1 MTNSSQPDNS
11 NHDDF
16 GEMSEYIQ
24 VFIDES
30 TEELDHLVEAMLV
43 LEKDPSNTSALQS
56 AFRMLHSLKGS
67 CGMMGFEAAG
77 NFAHQLEDQF
87 ESYRSGDKSINREA
101 TTLML
106 RSIDYFRDFVDRL
119 RQGEKPDREP
129 ADLIQAWK
137 RLDSGEG
144 TANAL
149 NPDHVAPPGQLGS
162 FPAFSIS
169 GGVRLIITFRDGLPL
184 ADLKARLI
192 VNKLSAIGEVINC
205 DPPID
210 ATDSFEDL
218 RIFSLTLVTSHSIED
233 VRRIVKV
240 DGVESID
247 VQGNQAIVLPIEAT
261 RRPSPIE
268 QDANR
273 VPSDSAKTENPPCP
287 PSDTP
292 TVSAPAPASS
302 SPSAAPSAPATPT
315 ASNGGID
322 ASPSIDRG
330 IKESSNQTIRVETER
345 LDQLMNLTGE
355 LVIADARFSQISDSL
370 QSLVSGRSSS
380 LHGRDLVNRLRSRIE
395 EFRNSNADR
404 AETDTHIRHF
414 FDGIDE
420 DLQSL
425 EQQGENWNEGY
436 QRFDEIQDAVDQ
448 LGRISKN
455 LQRCVLKTRMVSVA
469 PLFNRFKRVVR
480 DLSVEHGKQV
490 KLDIAGEKTELD
502 KQMIDALGE
511 PLLHLV
517 RNCVDHGIESSE
529 QRRIAGK
536 PSTGTISLQASQRGN
551 NVFIQIS
558 DDGGGIRI
566 DKIKDKIVRQG
577 MVPHSKIAELSEQ
590 EILDFIWEPGFSTAD
605 RITEISGRGVG
616 MDIVRDTIT
625 RLNGTIAVASNEGTG
640 TTFTIRLPLTLAI
653 IHSLVVRVRG
663 TLFSVPMDDV
673 REIVSIRPQQVFR
686 VQHSNAIEVR
696 NRVMP
701 LRRLDEVLSWSSA
714 SPNAM
719 ERAADE
725 SRSGASHCN
734 VILLEVRNRI
744 VGLVVDELVGRSD
757 IVIKSLSENF
767 RSVKGLSGASITGDG
782 EVCLMLDPLVI
793 LDPSSDTI
801 AR

>member
-1 MTNSSQPDNS
+1 MTHPSQSNNS
-11 NHDDF
+11 NNDDF
-16 GEMSEYIQ
+16 GEMAEYLQ

-43 LEKDPSNTSALQS
+43 LEKDPSNTSSLQS

-67 CGMMGFEAAG
+67 CGMMGFEAAS

-87 ESYRSGDKSINREA
+87 ESYRSGTKTIHREA

-106 RSIDYFRDFVDRL
+106 RSIDYFRDFVQRL
-119 RQGEKPDREP
+119 RQGEKPDQEP
-129 ADLIQAWK
+129 TDLIESWK
-137 RLDSGEG
+137 RLDSSDEK
-144 TANAL
+144 TTSSTRDR
-149 NPDHVAPPGQLGS
+149 PTDAPSYQAI
-162 FPAFSIS
+162 PAFSIS
-169 GGVRLIITFRDGLPL
+169 GGVRLVITFRDGLPL

-192 VNKLSAIGEVINC
+192 VNKLSAIGEVIDC

-210 ATDSFEDL
+210 EAGSFEDM
-218 RIFSLTLVTSHSIED
+218 RIFSLTLVTSHSLDD
-233 VRRIVKV
+233 VRRTVKV

-247 VQGNQAIVLPIEAT
+247 IQSGQAITLLQPQT
-261 RRPSPIE
+261 DPSQP
-268 QDANR
+268 AAK
-273 VPSDSAKTENPPCP
+273 VPLTNTIS
-287 PSDTP
+287 TP
-292 TVSAPAPASS
+292 APESELNLVSAPVSAPV
-302 SPSAAPSAPATPT
+302 SAAGSEKVEATPP
-315 ASNGGID
+315 G
-322 ASPSIDRG
+322 DRG

-370 QSLVSGRSSS
+370 QSIFANRSTSS
-380 LHGRDLVNRLRSRIE
+380 HGRDFMLRLRSRVDGL
-395 EFRNSNADR
+395 RKSLSSSADSEALAR
-404 AETDTHIRHF
+404 QF
-414 FDGIDE
+414 LDGVDE
-420 DLQSL
+420 DLDSL
-425 EQQGENWNEGY
+425 EQQGDHWNEGC

-490 KLDIAGEKTELD
+490 QLEISGEKTELD

-511 PLLHLV
+511 PLLHLI

-529 QRRIAGK
+529 QRRYAGK
-536 PSTGTISLQASQRGN
+536 PITGTISMEASQRGN
-551 NVFIQIS
+551 NVFIRIS
-558 DDGGGIRI
+558 DDGGGIRA
-566 DKIKDKIVRQG
+566 DKIRDKAVRLG
-577 MVPHSKIAELSEQ
+577 LVPNSKVAELSVQ

-605 RITEISGRGVG
+605 RITETSGRGVG
-616 MDIVRDTIT
+616 MDIVRDAIT
-625 RLNGTIAVASNEGTG
+625 RLNGTISLASTEGAG

-653 IHSLVVRVRG
+653 IHSLLVRVRG

-673 REIVSIRPQQVFR
+673 REIVSIHPQQVFR
-686 VQHSNAIEVR
+686 VQHSNVIEVR

-701 LRRLDEVLSWSSA
+701 LRRLDEVLAWNTMSSQGQDHT
-714 SPNAM
+714 
-719 ERAADE
+719 ADE
-725 SRSGASHCN
+725 NRSAANHCN
-734 VILLEVRNRI
+734 VLLLEVRNRMI
-744 VGLVVDELVGRSD
+744 GLAVDELVGRSD

-767 RSVKGLSGASITGDG
+767 RTVKGLSGASITGDG

-801 AR
+801 GR

>member
-1 MTNSSQPDNS
+1 MTQPSQSDNS
-11 NHDDF
+11 NNDDF
-16 GEMSEYIQ
+16 GDMAEYIQ

-30 TEELDHLVEAMLV
+30 TEELDHLVEAILV

-87 ESYRSGDKSINREA
+87 ESYRSGVKVINREA

-106 RSIDYFRDFVDRL
+106 RSIDFFRDFVTRL
-119 RQGEKPDREP
+119 RQGERPDHAP
-129 ADLIQAWK
+129 TDLIEAWK
-137 RLDSGEG
+137 RLDFNDQTPTSSRENRP
-144 TANAL
+144 TDAKS
-149 NPDHVAPPGQLGS
+149 LGAI
-162 FPAFSIS
+162 PAFSIS
-169 GGVRLIITFRDGLPL
+169 GGVRLVVTFRDGLPL

-192 VNKLSAIGEVINC
+192 VNKLSAIGEVIDC

-210 ATDSFEDL
+210 EAGSFDDL

-233 VRRIVKV
+233 VRRTVKV

-247 VQGNQAIVLPIEAT
+247 IQGGQAIPFPQARTNLEKPTTKTPSAGTPLPT
-261 RRPSPIE
+261 
-268 QDANR
+268 
-273 VPSDSAKTENPPCP
+273 
-287 PSDTP
+287 
-292 TVSAPAPASS
+292 PAPAQVAT
-302 SPSAAPSAPATPT
+302 PAPATAAAPATPSGSEG
-315 ASNGGID
+315 AD
-322 ASPSIDRG
+322 AAPPGDRG

-370 QSLVSGRSSS
+370 QSIFASRSTSS
-380 LHGRDLVNRLRSRIE
+380 HGRDLVQRLRFRLD
-395 EFRNSNADR
+395 EFRKSASSP
-404 AETDTHIRHF
+404 AESESLVRQF
-414 FDGIDE
+414 LEGIDDE
-420 DLQSL
+420 LDLL
-425 EQQGENWNEGY
+425 EQQGDHWNEGC

-490 KLDIAGEKTELD
+490 KLEISGEKTELD

-529 QRRIAGK
+529 QRRLAGK
-536 PSTGTISLQASQRGN
+536 PPTGTISMEASQRGN
-551 NVFIQIS
+551 NVFIRIS
-558 DDGGGIRI
+558 DDGGGIRV
-566 DKIKDKIVRQG
+566 DKIRDKAVRLG
-577 MVPHSKIAELSEQ
+577 LVPNSKIAELSEP

-605 RITEISGRGVG
+605 RITETSGRGVG
-616 MDIVRDTIT
+616 MDIVRDAIT
-625 RLNGTIAVASNEGTG
+625 RLNGTISLASIEGTE
-640 TTFTIRLPLTLAI
+640 TIFTIRLPLTLAI

-673 REIVSIRPQQVFR
+673 REIVSIHPQQVFR

-701 LRRLDEVLSWSSA
+701 LRRLDEVLSWNTTSPQASDRVAEENRSA
-714 SPNAM
+714 
-719 ERAADE
+719 
-725 SRSGASHCN
+725 ASHCN

-767 RSVKGLSGASITGDG
+767 RPVKGLSGASITGDG

-801 AR
+801 GR

>member
-1 MTNSSQPDNS
+1 MTQPSQSDNS
-11 NHDDF
+11 NNGDF
-16 GEMSEYIQ
+16 GDMAEYIQ

-30 TEELDHLVEAMLV
+30 TEELDHLVEAILV

-87 ESYRSGDKSINREA
+87 ESYRSGVKVINREA

-106 RSIDYFRDFVDRL
+106 RSIDFFRDFVTRL
-119 RQGEKPDREP
+119 RQGERPDRAP
-129 ADLIQAWK
+129 TDLIEAWK
-137 RLDSGEG
+137 RLDFNDQTPTSSRENRP
-144 TANAL
+144 TDAKS
-149 NPDHVAPPGQLGS
+149 LGAI
-162 FPAFSIS
+162 PAFSIS
-169 GGVRLIITFRDGLPL
+169 GGVRLVVTFRDGLPL

-192 VNKLSAIGEVINC
+192 VNKLSSIGEVIDC

-210 ATDSFEDL
+210 EAGSFDDL

-233 VRRIVKV
+233 VRRTVKV

-247 VQGNQAIVLPIEAT
+247 IQGGQAIPFPQART
-261 RRPSPIE
+261 DSGKPSTKT
-268 QDANR
+268 
-273 VPSDSAKTENPPCP
+273 PSAVTPP
-287 PSDTP
+287 P
-292 TVSAPAPASS
+292 TPAPAQVAT
-302 SPSAAPSAPATPT
+302 PAPATAAAPATPSGSEG
-315 ASNGGID
+315 AD
-322 ASPSIDRG
+322 AAPPGDRG
-330 IKESSNQTIRVETER
+330 LKESSNQTIRVETER

-370 QSLVSGRSSS
+370 QSIFASRSTSS
-380 LHGRDLVNRLRSRIE
+380 HGRDLVQRLRFRLD
-395 EFRNSNADR
+395 EFRKSASSP
-404 AETDTHIRHF
+404 AESESLVRQF
-414 FDGIDE
+414 LEGIDDE
-420 DLQSL
+420 LDLL
-425 EQQGENWNEGY
+425 EQQGDHWNEGC

-455 LQRCVLKTRMVSVA
+455 LQRCVLKTRMVSVS

-490 KLDIAGEKTELD
+490 KLEISGEKTELD

-529 QRRIAGK
+529 QRRLAGK
-536 PSTGTISLQASQRGN
+536 PPTGTISMEASQRGN
-551 NVFIQIS
+551 NVFIRIS
-558 DDGGGIRI
+558 DDGGGIRV
-566 DKIKDKIVRQG
+566 DKIRDKAVRLG
-577 MVPHSKIAELSEQ
+577 LVPNSKIAELSEQ

-605 RITEISGRGVG
+605 RITETSGRGVG
-616 MDIVRDTIT
+616 MDIVRDAIT
-625 RLNGTIAVASNEGTG
+625 RLNGTISLASIEGTG
-640 TTFTIRLPLTLAI
+640 TIFTIRLPLTLAI

-673 REIVSIRPQQVFR
+673 REIVSIHPQQVFR

-701 LRRLDEVLSWSSA
+701 LRRLDEVLSWNTRSPQASDRVAEENRSA
-714 SPNAM
+714 
-719 ERAADE
+719 
-725 SRSGASHCN
+725 ASHCN

-767 RSVKGLSGASITGDG
+767 RPVKGLSGASITGDG

-801 AR
+801 GR